1 MENGNFIIKNGRIF
15 QKENT
20 LWSEIGRKI
29 FTKMAIYTRSV
40 NLIMENKTE
49 VEVFST
55 KRNKRRNGNG

>member
-15 QKENT
+15 QKENIDGA
-20 LWSEIGRKI
+20 EIGRKI

-49 VEVFST
+49 WKFST
-55 KRNKRRNGNG
+55 KRNKRRNGN